1 MPIILGFILFTNLS
15 KHKFYVSVTDVMHKE
30 ETGEVQVISRL
41 FVDDFQ
47 LLLQTRYDK
56 SLRLTSGE
64 LDEKTQTFIQKY
76 FDQKFRLRFNGRPQN
91 LNYIGSKFEDDR
103 IVCFFEGKFEGTIND
118 IKVKNTLLIDLYE
131 TQKNLF
137 HFTRN
142 GNINSLLL
150 VKEKPEGRIQI

>member
-1 MPIILGFILFTNLS
+1 MPIILGFILITSLS
-15 KHKFYVSVTDVMHKE
+15 KHKFYVSVTDVIHKE
-30 ETGEVQVISRL
+30 EKGEVQVISRL

-56 SLRLTSGE
+56 SIRLTPGE
-64 LDEKTQTFIQKY
+64 LDVKTQIFIQQY
-76 FDQKFRLRFNGRPQN
+76 FDQKFRLDFNGRHQN
-91 LNYIGSKFEDDR
+91 LTYIGSKFEDDR